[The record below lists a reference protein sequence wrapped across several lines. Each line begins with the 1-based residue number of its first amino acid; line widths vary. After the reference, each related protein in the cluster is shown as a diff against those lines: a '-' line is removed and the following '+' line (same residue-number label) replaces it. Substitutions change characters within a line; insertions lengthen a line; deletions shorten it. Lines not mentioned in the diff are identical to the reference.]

1 MPTDD
6 AISGTTNIREVLERL
21 RIKEPSICSAIE
33 SYIDNETAELHSA
46 RSQQAAAEAE
56 LTRTRMLCDACGQ
69 SAVLLMPDSDDRLL
83 MHWIIAKETP
93 VTADLLETT
102 ACVGRQLAD
111 FLTSETEFRVPDG
124 VSENFRGTF
133 DAVTIGGK
141 RLKIQVFG
149 QADGSVVCHIVDGT
163 NDNLLNLHYQ
173 RFKLVGEVL
182 DVVYSA
188 KENDEIFEEVIERVG
203 AHFALKRILVFL
215 DKQSATVGQLSYQWT
230 APGVGCV
237 PAESHVP
244 YAECP
249 SWLKML
255 KDNNMI
261 KADNLSLLPPD
272 VARVLN
278 GMGLHCIC
286 VFPLRRV
293 QANVLCGSV
302 LFEAADG
309 ATIDEQEVRYLEI
322 VGTLLSGHITRK
334 LITDDLVL
342 QKVRAEEADRLKSS
356 FLVNVSRDIRIP
368 MNNII
373 GFSDLL
379 ADEDLTQTEREEF
392 LDMINKSGQDLITLI
407 DNIIDIS
414 KIETGQMTIKK
425 EEIQLSP
432 LLNDILAVFQNNHLL
447 DDRDD
452 LSLQIDIAPKFSDMK
467 IRTDIFKF
475 RQVFINIVDNA
486 IKFTPS
492 GFVKFGVSRVW
503 NDTIEFYVQDTG
515 IGIPES
521 QQDLIFQRFTKL
533 DHKYENEYNGTGLG
547 LPICKGIIEMLG
559 GSMRVVSVPGKGSTF
574 YFTHPLQHK
583 YVESLNNAHDTKPTY
598 DWADKTI
605 VIVNSGAQ
613 DRKYLDHVLSATGI
627 SIVWLDVTEAVKY
640 FEDDGE
646 ADVMLIELSPVTIET
661 IVRIKGITEVPIVA
675 QSQGENVERDRA
687 MAMAAGCAEY
697 IAKPLNANKFLT
709 ALNSLMAK

>member
-33 SYIDNETAELHSA
+33 SYIDNESAELHAAKSK
-46 RSQQAAAEAE
+46 QAAAEAE
-56 LTRTRMLCDACGQ
+56 LARTKMLSDACGQ
-69 SAVLLMPDSDDRLL
+69 SAVLLMPDSVDRSL
-83 MHWIIAKETP
+83 MHWIIVKDTP
-93 VTADLLETT
+93 VTGDLLETT
-102 ACVGRQLAD
+102 VCIGHPLSD
-111 FLTSETEFRVPDG
+111 FLTTETDLKVPAN
-124 VSENFRGTF
+124 VNENFTETF
-133 DAVTIGGK
+133 EATTHGGK
-141 RLKIQVFG
+141 LLKISVFG

-163 NDNLLNLHYQ
+163 TDNMIEVHCH
-173 RFKLVGEVL
+173 RFQLIGEVL
-182 DVVYSA
+182 DIVYSA
-188 KENDEIFEEVIERVG
+188 KENDEIFNEVIERVG

-215 DKQSATVGQLSYQWT
+215 DQKSNTVGQLSYQWT
-230 APGVGCV
+230 APGVSRV
-237 PAESHVP
+237 PAESYVP
-244 YAECP
+244 YGDCP
-249 SWLKML
+249 SWLKIL

-261 KADNLSLLPPD
+261 KADNLSMLPPD
-272 VARVLN
+272 VAHVLS

-309 ATIDEQEVRYLEI
+309 ATIDKQEIIYLEI

-334 LITDDLVL
+334 LVTDDLVL
-342 QKVRAEEADRLKSS
+342 QKDRAEEADRLKSS

-425 EEIQLSP
+425 EEIQLTP
-432 LLNDILAVFQNNHLL
+432 LFNDILAVFRNNHMLE
-447 DDRDD
+447 DRDD
-452 LSLQIDIAPKFSDMK
+452 LSLQIDIAPKFNELK

-503 NDTIEFYVQDTG
+503 DDTIEFYVQDTG

-583 YVESLNNAHDTKPTY
+583 YVETVNSARDAKPTY
-598 DWADKTI
+598 DWADKKI
-605 VIVNSGAQ
+605 AIVNSGAQ

-646 ADVMLIELSPVTIET
+646 ADVMLVELSPVTIET
-661 IVRIKGITEVPIVA
+661 IVRIKGMTEVPIVA

-709 ALNSLMAK
+709 ALRSLIK